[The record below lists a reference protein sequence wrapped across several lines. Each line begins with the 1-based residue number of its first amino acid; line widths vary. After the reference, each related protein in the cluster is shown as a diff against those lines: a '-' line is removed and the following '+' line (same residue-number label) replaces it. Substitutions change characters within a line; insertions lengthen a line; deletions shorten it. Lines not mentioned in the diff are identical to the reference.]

1 MAGCRNIDRLFIRD
15 QKIGIT
21 AGKCAFLNG
30 RELVHQYERGR
41 KFDIIILDMLMKP
54 LNGIETARLIRK
66 YDSEV
71 PILIVTGTVEYA
83 MDGYQ
88 VNAYRYILKPVD
100 KAYFYRKYG
109 LF

>member
-1 MAGCRNIDRLFIRD
+1 M
-15 QKIGIT
+15 
-21 AGKCAFLNG
+21 NG
-30 RELVHQYERGR
+30 GR

-100 KAYFYRKYG
+100 KAYFFTGSTDY
-109 LF
+109 FDINSQVTE

>member
-1 MAGCRNIDRLFIRD
+1 MFYIALCDDEWQAVEILTGYLSEIKRSGL
-15 QKIGIT
+15 QLESVP
-21 AGKCAFLNG
+21 FLNG

-88 VNAYRYILKPVD
+88 VMPIVI
-100 KAYFYRKYG
+100 F
-109 LF
+109 